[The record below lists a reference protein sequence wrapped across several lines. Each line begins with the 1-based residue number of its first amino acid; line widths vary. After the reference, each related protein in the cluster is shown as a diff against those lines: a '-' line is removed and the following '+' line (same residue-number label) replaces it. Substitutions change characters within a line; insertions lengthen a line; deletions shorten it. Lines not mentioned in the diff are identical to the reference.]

1 MNNISSVF
9 KYLVSFLRYFVAPV
23 VGLIIVLVFDKDQDI
38 LIVALKRDWTGA
50 GAGAGTSFSI
60 WPLFVFLGVIGITI
74 YFAHRALFHP
84 PLSRFLVFIATLLFT
99 KKPRRPTFNDLA
111 FARWYRRG
119 AVKHTHENSTQ
130 SVLDEANAAGH
141 FFYCSGWASLLIYW
155 ALNTVFP
162 DEFTLSEP
170 GWHFGIVVLVFF
182 IIGLVSDWQTTIW
195 DIEAYKRL
203 PHHDNK
209 S

>member
-1 MNNISSVF
+1 MNNISTVF
-9 KYLVSFLRYFVAPV
+9 DYLVSFLRYFVAPV
-23 VGLIIVLVFDKDQDI
+23 VGLIIAWVFDKDHDI
-38 LIVALKRDWTGA
+38 LIVALQQDWT
-50 GAGAGTSFSI
+50 GAGTSFSI

-84 PLSRFLVFIATLLFT
+84 PVAKFLVWIATLLFT
-99 KKPRRPTFNDLA
+99 EKPRPTFYDLA

-119 AVKHTHENSTQ
+119 ASNHTHENSTQ

-141 FFYCSGWASLLIYW
+141 FFYCSCWATLLISGV
-155 ALNTVFP
+155 LNTVFP
-162 DEFTLSEP
+162 NKFTLSGP
-170 GWHFGIVVLVFF
+170 TWHFGIVVLVFF
-182 IIGLVSDWQTTIW
+182 IIGLVSDWQTTKW